1 MSHIPFTKCWEDAKT
16 LVGDRRTDVAT
27 ENLYKSL
34 YNLVYAKAIPQV
46 LEWDMLRKEWSPLIV
61 RAAYETGTVT
71 VADAST
77 TVTLASGTFPT
88 TMDANWVFKLESG
101 SDTDDVYRVASR
113 TSGSQIVLARAFQ
126 GTGASGLN
134 YIVYQDLLTLPS
146 DFDRF
151 TVNPKI
157 WLREGGRVRYIT
169 FKEDGQFLDKQIA
182 NADIPSE
189 CRIYPNK
196 DSSNEVRLQFNRG
209 WEDETLIYGEYIK
222 ELADLTEYTTGSVA
236 VTNASTTWTGTS
248 TLWSSNVAVGDYIRV
263 DDNYKWYKVTAIGSD
278 TSITA
283 VDPDDGSTGYRG
295 ATASGKTYTVCKAPV
310 DIPEVWQSAIVYGI
324 AALAAAHQDDEQ
336 GFRRWLRLSG
346 IPEGVLM
353 NLARAENRLTYG
365 TQRMRTIYQTQRG
378 ARR

>member
-1 MSHIPFTKCWEDAKT
+1 MSHIPFTKGWEDAKT
-16 LVGDRRTDVAT
+16 LVGDRRTDSTT
-27 ENLYKSL
+27 EDLYKSL
-34 YNLVYAKAIPQV
+34 YNMVYAKAIPQV
-46 LEWDMLRKEWSPLIV
+46 LEWDMLRKEWTPLIV
-61 RAAYETGTVT
+61 RAAYSTGTVT
-71 VADAST
+71 VIDAST
-77 TVTLASGTFPT
+77 TITLASGTFPT
-88 TMDANWVFKLESG
+88 TMDTNWVFKLESG
-101 SDTDDVYRVASR
+101 ADTDDIYRVASR
-113 TSGSQIVLARAFQ
+113 DSATQITLARAFQ
-126 GTGASGLN
+126 GTGASSLN
-134 YIVYQDLLTLPS
+134 YIVYQDLLTLPT

-157 WLREGGRVRYIT
+157 WLREGGRVRYVT

-209 WEDETLIYGEYIK
+209 WEEETLIYGEYIK
-222 ELADLTEYTTGSVA
+222 ELPDLREYTTGTLA
-236 VTNASTTWTGTS
+236 VTNGSTTFTGTG
-248 TLWSSNVAVGDYIRV
+248 TNWDTNVAVGDFIRV
-263 DDNYKWYKVTAIGSD
+263 DDNGKWYKVTAVGSA

-283 VDPDDGSTGYRG
+283 VDPDDGTSGYRG
-295 ATASGKTYTVCKAPV
+295 TTASGKAYTVCRAPV
-310 DIPEVWQSAIVYGI
+310 DIPEVWQTAITYGI

-365 TQRMRTIYQTQRG
+365 TQRMRTIYQTRRD